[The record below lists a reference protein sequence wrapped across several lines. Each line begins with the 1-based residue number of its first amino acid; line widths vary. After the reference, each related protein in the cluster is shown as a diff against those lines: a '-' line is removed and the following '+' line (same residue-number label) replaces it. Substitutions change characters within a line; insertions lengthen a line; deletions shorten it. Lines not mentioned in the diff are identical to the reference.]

1 MQIELLPT
9 TAEQLPLIANLYQ
22 YYAYE
27 SSDWE
32 QEDVETDGRFYIHVP
47 HLRRYWQEPEW
58 SAQLIL
64 ADGFIAG
71 FLLIERSELPGID
84 ALELADLFI
93 LKKYRRLGI
102 GRALAERTLC
112 QGERAWLVR
121 FYRQDELAA
130 AFCQRVL
137 GELPRAVQQL
147 APDDDPQLLSYLVAP
162 ATH

>member
-1 MQIELLPT
+1 MQIELVPT

-32 QEDVETDGRFYIHVP
+32 EEEVETDGRFYIHRP
-47 HLRRYWQEPEW
+47 HLQRYWSEPQW

-71 FLLIERSELPGID
+71 FLLIERSELPGLD
-84 ALELADLFI
+84 ALEFADLFI

-112 QGERAWLVR
+112 QGERDWLVR
-121 FYRQDELAA
+121 FYPQDTQAA
-130 AFCQRVL
+130 AFWQRVL
-137 GELPRAVQQL
+137 GELPRAVRAVEL
-147 APDDDPQLLSYLVAP
+147 DDEPQLLNYLISP

>member
-1 MQIELLPT
+1 
-9 TAEQLPLIANLYQ
+9 
-22 YYAYE
+22 
-27 SSDWE
+27 
-32 QEDVETDGRFYIHVP
+32 
-47 HLRRYWQEPEW
+47 
-58 SAQLIL
+58 
-64 ADGFIAG
+64 
-71 FLLIERSELPGID
+71 D

-137 GELPRAVQQL
+137 GELPRAGQQL
-147 APDDDPQLLSYLVAP
+147 APDDDPQLLSYLAASATPCPRQPLPQPQHCP
-162 ATH
+162 AARLSWRASSSLRPTRACFSTPSAASSSGSMPSSTRQMRLSSASYSSARRANCWSSWRRRCNSARS